1 MLRARPRSVLVT
13 IVLVCTIFWVAL
25 FSKEDRSYDHILQVK
40 FAALQ
45 DKLEMSETLNKEKD
59 HNLNVIRNQFNYFL
73 RTVSQNSTINRS
85 LSDLMSQELQE
96 LFHGS
101 HSQNS
106 TDGNQQ
112 ATSLHLPSIF
122 TYLPHLTGHSES
134 LKPKYYLS
142 KNRYG
147 ASIVIGIPTIKREKI
162 SYLSSTLKSLVDGLS
177 AVERKDCLIIV
188 FVAEPYNEE
197 FVESIGRQV
206 QTSFPKHVESG
217 LIEVISP
224 SAEFYP
230 NLDDIPLTYG
240 DTPERVKWR
249 TKQNLDFSFLMLYAR
264 TRGIYYV
271 QLEDDVLAKPGYL
284 TIMKTYAQQQSQKD
298 WILLEFSSLGFI
310 GKMFKSSNLPIVV
323 EFFLMFYK
331 DKPID
336 WLLDYLLAVKVCN
349 PEKDLKHCN
358 RMKQEV
364 RVRFKPSL
372 FQHIGMQSSL
382 KGKVQKLKDRDFGKH
397 MLFRVHV
404 NPPAE
409 IKTSLTT
416 YLKFN
421 INKAYI
427 GQDIFWALAPKLDD
441 YIEIILK
448 TPVALDEIL
457 FRSGKADH
465 REDKFYNASLQVI
478 PLNYNDPLKSRTKKT
493 KDGYYQL
500 GEFDKEGFVHVKLEP
515 DVGKISKV
523 RIQVHTASENWVIVS
538 EIYLKQRVA
547 KHKL

>member
-1 MLRARPRSVLVT
+1 MRARPRSVLIS
-13 IVLVCTIFWVAL
+13 IVLVCTVFWL
-25 FSKEDRSYDHILQVK
+25 TMFSREDRNFDHALQVR
-40 FAALQ
+40 FAELQ
-45 DKLEMSETLNKEKD
+45 DKLDMSDTLNRERE
-59 HNLNVIRNQFNYFL
+59 HNLNVLRNQFNHFL
-73 RTVSQNSTINRS
+73 RMVSQNSTVNRS
-85 LSDLMSQELQE
+85 ISDLMSSELQE
-96 LFHGS
+96 LFRGHL
-101 HSQNS
+101 QNL
-106 TDGNQQ
+106 TDGNQSG
-112 ATSLHLPSIF
+112 TSLHLPSIF
-122 TYLPHLTGHSES
+122 TYLPHLSGHPES
-134 LKPKYYLS
+134 LKPQYYLS

-147 ASIVIGIPTIKREKI
+147 ASIVIGIPTIKRDKI

-177 AVERKDCLIIV
+177 AAERNDCLIIV
-188 FVAEPYNEE
+188 FVAEPYNYEY
-197 FVESIGRQV
+197 VESVGREV
-206 QTSFPKHVESG
+206 QNSFPKEVEAG

-224 SAEFYP
+224 SEDFYP
-230 NLDDIPLTYG
+230 NLNDIPLTYG

-264 TRGIYYV
+264 TRGMYYV

-284 TIMKTYAQQQSQKD
+284 TIMNTFAQQQSQKD

-310 GKMFKSSNLPIVV
+310 GKMFKASKLPIVV

-358 RMKQEV
+358 RMKQEI

-409 IKTSLTT
+409 IQTSLTT
-416 YLKFN
+416 YLKFT

-427 GQDIFWALAPKLDD
+427 GQDIFWALAPNLND

-448 TPVALDEIL
+448 PPVALDEIL
-457 FRSGKADH
+457 VRSGKADH
-465 REDKFYNASLQVI
+465 REDKFYNASLEVV
-478 PLNYNDPLKSRTKKT
+478 PHNYKDALRNRSKKT
-493 KDGYYQL
+493 EDGYFEI
-500 GEFDKEGFVHVKLEP
+500 GEFDKDGLVQVTLDE

-523 RIQVHTASENWVIVS
+523 RIKVHKTSDNWVIIS
-538 EIYLKQRVA
+538 EIYLKQRGQSPS
-547 KHKL
+547 

>member
-1 MLRARPRSVLVT
+1 MRARPRSVLIS
-13 IVLVCTIFWVAL
+13 IVLVCTVFWL
-25 FSKEDRSYDHILQVK
+25 TMFSREDRNFDHALQVR
-40 FAALQ
+40 FAELQ
-45 DKLEMSETLNKEKD
+45 DKLDMSDTLNRERE
-59 HNLNVIRNQFNYFL
+59 HNLNVLRNQFNHFL
-73 RTVSQNSTINRS
+73 RMVSQNSTVNRS
-85 LSDLMSQELQE
+85 ISDLMSSELQE
-96 LFHGS
+96 LFRGHL
-101 HSQNS
+101 QNL
-106 TDGNQQ
+106 TDGNQSG
-112 ATSLHLPSIF
+112 TSLHLPSIF
-122 TYLPHLTGHSES
+122 TYLPHLSGHPES
-134 LKPKYYLS
+134 LKPQYYLS

-147 ASIVIGIPTIKREKI
+147 ASIVIGIPTIKRDKI

-177 AVERKDCLIIV
+177 AAERNDCLIIV
-188 FVAEPYNEE
+188 FVAEPYNYEY
-197 FVESIGRQV
+197 VESVGREV
-206 QTSFPKHVESG
+206 QNSFPKEVEAG

-224 SAEFYP
+224 SEDFYP
-230 NLDDIPLTYG
+230 NLNDIPLTYG

-264 TRGIYYV
+264 TRGMYYV

-284 TIMKTYAQQQSQKD
+284 TIMNTFAQQQSQKD

-310 GKMFKSSNLPIVV
+310 GKMFKASKLPIVV

-358 RMKQEV
+358 RMKQEI

-409 IKTSLTT
+409 IQTSLTT
-416 YLKFN
+416 YLKFT

-427 GQDIFWALAPKLDD
+427 GQDIFWALAPNLND

-448 TPVALDEIL
+448 PPVALDEIL
-457 FRSGKADH
+457 VRSGKADH
-465 REDKFYNASLQVI
+465 REDKFYNASLEVV
-478 PLNYNDPLKSRTKKT
+478 PLNYKDPLRNRSKKT
-493 KDGYYQL
+493 EDGYFEI
-500 GEFDKEGFVHVKLEP
+500 GEFDKDGLVQVTLDE

-523 RIQVHTASENWVIVS
+523 RIKVHKTSDNWVIIS
-538 EIYLKQRVA
+538 EIYLKQRGQSPS
-547 KHKL
+547 